1 MTSVGDDELLLE
13 KEDDS
18 LSCISDVLLG
28 VLLHGGS
35 KVPSTIITEKRNL
48 RTSIDESEGAGVVD
62 TYCTSQEEGI
72 PNMSEIL
79 RSEVITS
86 YPLRMGNCPST
97 APLPYVH
104 PLPPHDT
111 ATAPPPYVHPLPPHD
126 TATTPPPY
134 VHPYHPMTRY
144 STPSYVHPYHPMRLL
159 QHPLHVHP
167 YHPMRRYTA
176 PPYVHPYHPMTLLQ
190 YPLLTSTPYH
200 PNAEC
205 QGSQAQLPVKHN
217 TLLVF
222 SYPDLIP
229 NGCRKWFWWFCGVL
243 NVIFVSSQKC
253 CVVGCVSD
261 SKQRRTLGTQY
272 VFLCMHR
279 ASKDWLCELGST
291 CTQHEATVYA
301 MGIPT
306 KGDKGAREMHGNNW
320 RQGRQEYPTSPCSG
334 ASNAPLT
341 THQVTPVYQVRTLV
355 IVQQSKYLGLGE

>member
-1 MTSVGDDELLLE
+1 MRKIHTVGEKTIEHCSTSNTNSTVPATSPPGPVLA
-13 KEDDS
+13 S
-18 LSCISDVLLG
+18 LHYLFSS
-28 VLLHGGS
+28 
-35 KVPSTIITEKRNL
+35 
-48 RTSIDESEGAGVVD
+48 
-62 TYCTSQEEGI
+62 
-72 PNMSEIL
+72 
-79 RSEVITS
+79 
-86 YPLRMGNCPST
+86 
-97 APLPYVH
+97 
-104 PLPPHDT
+104 
-111 ATAPPPYVHPLPPHD
+111 
-126 TATTPPPY
+126 
-134 VHPYHPMTRY
+134 
-144 STPSYVHPYHPMRLL
+144 
-159 QHPLHVHP
+159 
-167 YHPMRRYTA
+167 
-176 PPYVHPYHPMTLLQ
+176 
-190 YPLLTSTPYH
+190 
-200 PNAEC
+200 

-261 SKQRRTLGTQY
+261 SEQRRTLGTQY